1 MKTVLL
7 LVLFV
12 LILCGGRAAADA
24 RPPMDESVAVS
35 LRTAAFAMG

>member
-7 LVLFV
+7 SVFLV
-12 LILCGGRAAADA
+12 LILCGGRASADA
-24 RPPMDESVAVS
+24 RPPMDESVATC